1 MIQPCTNE
9 HAADS
14 RYRPSVNTR
23 IRAIASKSMPPEP
36 SIFATMPLNS
46 SVVAVDSTFGPT
58 MLKMV
63 EPTANTRTTTMA
75 ALKRPMKAISL
86 ASVPLRFFG
95 FSPGIMRPPGPWPM
109 GPRRGSCA
117 WAFSCALMPHHLPIL
132 LAGFHQLL
140 VRALAHDAA
149 VVQHHD
155 AVGMQHRRDALRHDD
170 HGLAAQARVQ
180 LLAQRGVGLVVERR
194 EAVVEQVGARLGGQR
209 AGDGQA
215 LALAARHVR
224 AALRHARA
232 QAFLLRGDEL
242 RRLGDVDGLP
252 DAVDGHPLVRV
263 GHVRLDGA

>member
-63 EPTANTRTTTMA
+63 EPTANTSTTTMA

-95 FSPGIMRPPGPWPM
+95 FSPGIMRPPGPWP
-109 GPRRGSCA
+109 RRGRC
-117 WAFSCALMPHHLPIL
+117 
-132 LAGFHQLL
+132 
-140 VRALAHDAA
+140 V
-149 VVQHHD
+149 
-155 AVGMQHRRDALRHDD
+155 
-170 HGLAAQARVQ
+170 
-180 LLAQRGVGLVVERR
+180 
-194 EAVVEQVGARLGGQR
+194 
-209 AGDGQA
+209 
-215 LALAARHVR
+215 
-224 AALRHARA
+224 
-232 QAFLLRGDEL
+232 
-242 RRLGDVDGLP
+242 
-252 DAVDGHPLVRV
+252 
-263 GHVRLDGA
+263 